1 MTDRP
6 IRDDVYD
13 PTTDPRHRPP
23 TEEPGEDPDT
33 ARPRDQSAENQ
44 QVPREEEQP
53 IDKEVVSPGAA
64 SKPAGTDLQVR
75 RSTAKGRSRKPTK
88 SKGRS

>member
-23 TEEPGEDPDT
+23 TEAPGEDPDT
-33 ARPRDQSAENQ
+33 ARPRDLSAENQ
-44 QVPREEEQP
+44 EAPREEEQP
-53 IDKEVVSPGAA
+53 VDDGAVA
-64 SKPAGTDLQVR
+64 SSEPSKRAGTDLQVR
-75 RSTAKGRSRKPTK
+75 K
-88 SKGRS
+88 SKGGRRKSVKVKRRS